1 MQKLTVLVVTH
12 KDYEFPDSACY
23 RLLFVGGKIASSL
36 KSETFYRDNS
46 GVNIAEKNSSFC
58 ELTGLYWAW
67 QNGIF
72 KNNQYVGLVH
82 YRRYFAGKTLYLKK
96 KQIASESELL
106 TILEKYDVI
115 LPRKRNYFIESIY
128 SHYQHAHHIKDLEL
142 TRAVIS
148 ELQPEYLESFD
159 TVMQGRKLHLYNMFV
174 MSSEKASEYCH
185 WLFSILFE
193 LEKRLDIT
201 QYDNYQKRVFGFIAE
216 RLFNVWI
223 LYNQLNVKYL
233 PVVNLDGEN
242 LIKKGLNL
250 LKRKFLR

>member
-1 MQKLTVLVVTH
+1 MSSHIQHAIV
-12 KDYEFPDSACY
+12 
-23 RLLFVGGKIASSL
+23 RMFVGGERTSAL
-36 KSETFYRDNS
+36 KTEDFHQDNS
-46 GVNIAEKNSSFC
+46 GINIAEKNSSFC

-67 QNGIF
+67 QNGVF
-72 KNNQYVGLVH
+72 ENNQYVGLVH
-82 YRRYFAGKTLYLKK
+82 YRRYFAGKALYLKK
-96 KQIASESELL
+96 KSIASESELL

-128 SHYQHAHHIKDLEL
+128 SHYQHAHHIKDLDL
-142 TRAVIS
+142 TRDVIT
-148 ELQPEYLESFD
+148 ELQPEYLKSFD
-159 TVMQGRKLHLYNMFV
+159 AVMQGRKLHLYNMFV
-174 MSSEKASEYCH
+174 MPSEKASEYCH

-193 LEKRLDIT
+193 LEKRIDVTL
-201 QYDNYQKRVFGFIAE
+201 YDNYQKRVFGFIAE

-250 LKRKFLR
+250 LKRKFLK

>member
-1 MQKLTVLVVTH
+1 ML
-12 KDYEFPDSACY
+12 S
-23 RLLFVGGKIASSL
+23 
-36 KSETFYRDNS
+36 
-46 GVNIAEKNSSFC
+46 
-58 ELTGLYWAW
+58 
-67 QNGIF
+67 
-72 KNNQYVGLVH
+72 
-82 YRRYFAGKTLYLKK
+82 
-96 KQIASESELL
+96 
-106 TILEKYDVI
+106 ILDKYDVI

-128 SHYQHAHHIKDLEL
+128 SHYQHAHHIKDLDL
-142 TRAVIS
+142 TRAVIT
-148 ELQPEYLESFD
+148 ELQPEYLKSFD
-159 TVMQGRKLHLYNMFV
+159 SVMQGRKLHLYNMFV

-193 LEKRLDIT
+193 LEKRIDII

-250 LKRKFLR
+250 LKRKFLK